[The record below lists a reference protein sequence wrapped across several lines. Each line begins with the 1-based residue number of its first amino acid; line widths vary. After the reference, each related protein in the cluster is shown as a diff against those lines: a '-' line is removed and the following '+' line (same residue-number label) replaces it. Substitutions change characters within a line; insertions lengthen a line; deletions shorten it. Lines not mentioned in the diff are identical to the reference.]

1 MQELKIPK
9 KTKKTKRP
17 PVEELAKVYA
27 EHTTKEIAAMY
38 KVPEGTVKSWI
49 YRYRHEKPAEV
60 CAE

>member
-1 MQELKIPK
+1 MQELKIPR

>member
-1 MQELKIPK
+1 MPELKIPK

-60 CAE
+60 SAE

>member
-1 MQELKIPK
+1 MLNSCIPK
-9 KTKKTKRP
+9 KTKATKRP